1 MQRRLAA
8 VLAADVVGYSRLM
21 GTDEVGTLNAL
32 KAHRRELVNPAI
44 TEHHGRI
51 VKTTGDGML
60 LEFASVVDAV
70 AFAVKVQRAM
80 ASRNAAIPE
89 DKQIV
94 FRIGINVGD
103 IIIDGDDIFG
113 DGVNIAARLEALC
126 EPGGVC
132 ISRAANEQIRDKLSL
147 SFADLGEQAVKNIAR
162 AVGVYG
168 LAARD
173 IMALPDNAALGASE
187 PARPI
192 TADVQDIHFCQTRD
206 GVQLAYARTG
216 KGPPIVKTGNWMTHL
231 EYDLESPIWR
241 HLYRELSNGH
251 TFIRYDARGNGL
263 SDREVTDVSFERFV
277 DDLET
282 VVDAAGIDRFALLGV
297 SQGCAVSVAYAVR
310 HPERVSRLI
319 LFGGYPVGWKKRAR
333 TQADKDAGEAM
344 LTLMRLGWGQE
355 NAAFRQLFTSQFIPG
370 GSKEQADWFNELQR
384 ISATPDD
391 AVRNLV
397 ANGDTDVTALLP
409 QVSVP
414 TLVMHSRHETR
425 VPFESGRRLAA
436 GIPGARF
443 VPLESRNH
451 LILEDEPAFPRF
463 LEEIKSFLKSDP
475 SAQ

>member
-1 MQRRLAA
+1 MATTFSATASTSQRLQPR
-8 VLAADVVGYSRLM
+8 G
-21 GTDEVGTLNAL
+21 
-32 KAHRRELVNPAI
+32 
-44 TEHHGRI
+44 
-51 VKTTGDGML
+51 
-60 LEFASVVDAV
+60 
-70 AFAVKVQRAM
+70 
-80 ASRNAAIPE
+80 
-89 DKQIV
+89 
-94 FRIGINVGD
+94 
-103 IIIDGDDIFG
+103 
-113 DGVNIAARLEALC
+113 

-173 IMALPDNAALGASE
+173 IMALPDSAALGASE

-192 TADVQDIHFCQTRD
+192 AADEQDIHFCQTRD
-206 GVQLAYARTG
+206 GIQLAYAKTG

-231 EYDLESPIWR
+231 EFDLESPIWR
-241 HLYRELSNGH
+241 HLYRELSRDH
-251 TFIRYDARGNGL
+251 TLLRYDARGNGL
-263 SDREVTDVSFERFV
+263 SDREVPDVSFDRFV

-297 SQGCAVSVAYAVR
+297 SQGCAVSIAYAVR

-355 NAAFRQLFTSQFIPG
+355 NPAFRQLFTSQFIPDG
-370 GSKEQADWFNELQR
+370 TKEQADWFNELQR
-384 ISATPDD
+384 TSASPED
-391 AVRNLV
+391 AVRNLM
-397 ANGDTDVTALLP
+397 ATGETDVTALLAK
-409 QVSVP
+409 VSVP
-414 TLVMHSRHETR
+414 TLVMHSRHDAR

-451 LILEDEPAFPRF
+451 LILEDEPAFQRF
-463 LEEIKSFLKSDP
+463 LEEIKLFLGPDI
-475 SAQ
+475 AAR